1 MAADLSLHCLGISH
15 KKDPR
20 LRHQEKNEFVT
31 CEQQRCRPDCA
42 SMKSEERIAK
52 LATLSV
58 AERVEFILNCSQTLT
73 TGFLTLWPVW
83 VKLTL

>member
-1 MAADLSLHCLGISH
+1 MASDLSLHCLVIFH

-20 LRHQEKNEFVT
+20 LRHQEKNKFVT

-42 SMKSEERIAK
+42 STQSEDRIAK

-58 AERVEFILNCSQTLT
+58 AERVEFILNCSQTLK
-73 TGFLTLWPVW
+73 TGFHTLRPVW

>member
-1 MAADLSLHCLGISH
+1 MAADLSLHCLVISH
-15 KKDPR
+15 KKDPGFVTR
-20 LRHQEKNEFVT
+20 KKNEFVT

-42 SMKSEERIAK
+42 STQSEDRIAK

-58 AERVEFILNCSQTLT
+58 AERIEFILNCSQTLK
-73 TGFLTLWPVW
+73 TGFHTLRPVW